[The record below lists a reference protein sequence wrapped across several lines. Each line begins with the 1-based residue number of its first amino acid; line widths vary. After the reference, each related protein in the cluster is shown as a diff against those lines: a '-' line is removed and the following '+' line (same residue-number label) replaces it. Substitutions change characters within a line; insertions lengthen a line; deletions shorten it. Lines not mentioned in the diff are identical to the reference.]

1 MHPGPGPLALVGSG
15 EYLEVM
21 AGVEGALIE
30 GRPRRYVQI
39 PTAAAPEGPGRLRY
53 WLDLGAA
60 QAERLGVEPVPVVV
74 RDRDEAGSEDLA
86 ALIHGAGLIYLSG
99 GNPQFLARTLRGTR
113 VWAAIE
119 AAWRS
124 GAALAGCSAGAIAL
138 TDWVPAVRAPAREPE
153 PGLGVLP
160 WLRVLPHF
168 DRMRS
173 WAPELATR
181 AAAGAPPGT
190 TVIGIDE
197 DTAIVD
203 LTGGGRSWQVHGR
216 QQAWVLDGGQD
227 GGAGRPFPAGAAV
240 QYLRF
245 DLYKSALILS
255 ERARVRCTRR
265 SGTPPD
271 PRAARRGG
279 ADLRRDRR
287 GRPAGVRDL
296 PAGRLAAPQGAPRQ
310 RPGDRAAGR
319 DPAAVRGELRTAAGA
334 RRVARSLPALLDSAP
349 GGAGHRTGPGQARA
363 PPRRHR
369 RTAPNERGKTP

>member
-1 MHPGPGPLALVGSG
+1 MRPADSARPARRRPPGGVGGGRDRLARPGRPGGRHRPRPPARRGDRDLGDGAVRVAARRQAPEIPRGAQAPQVTGPLRYGGAMHPGPGPLALVGSG
-15 EYLEVM
+15 EYLAVM

-30 GRPRRYVQI
+30 GRPRRYLQI
-39 PTAAAPEGPGRLRY
+39 PTAAAPEGPDRLQY

-60 QAERLGVEPVPVVV
+60 QAERLGVQQVPVVV

-86 ALIHGAGLIYLSG
+86 ARIDGAGLVYLSG

-138 TDWVPAVRAPAREPE
+138 TDWVPAVRSPARAPE

-168 DRMRS
+168 DQMRS
-173 WAPELATR
+173 WAPDLAAR

-203 LTGGGRSWQVHGR
+203 LSGGGRNWQVHGR
-216 QQAWVLDGGQD
+216 QQAWVLSGGQD
-227 GGAGRPFPAGAAV
+227 H
-240 QYLRF
+240 
-245 DLYKSALILS
+245 D
-255 ERARVRCTRR
+255 
-265 SGTPPD
+265 
-271 PRAARRGG
+271 
-279 ADLRRDRR
+279 
-287 GRPAGVRDL
+287 
-296 PAGRLAAPQGAPRQ
+296 
-310 RPGDRAAGR
+310 
-319 DPAAVRGELRTAAGA
+319 
-334 RRVARSLPALLDSAP
+334 
-349 GGAGHRTGPGQARA
+349 AGHHDAGHHGVGQAY
-363 PPRRHR
+363 
-369 RTAPNERGKTP
+369 

>member
-21 AGVEGALIE
+21 TDVEGTLIE

-39 PTAAAPEGPGRLRY
+39 PTAAAPEGPDRLQY

-60 QAERLGVEPVPVVV
+60 QAERLGVEPVPVLV

-173 WAPELATR
+173 RAADLVTR

-216 QQAWVLDGGQD
+216 QQAWVLDSAQD
-227 GGAGRPFPAGAAV
+227 SGTGRPFPAGAAV
-240 QYLRF
+240 N
-245 DLYKSALILS
+245 I
-255 ERARVRCTRR
+255 
-265 SGTPPD
+265 
-271 PRAARRGG
+271 
-279 ADLRRDRR
+279 
-287 GRPAGVRDL
+287 
-296 PAGRLAAPQGAPRQ
+296 
-310 RPGDRAAGR
+310 
-319 DPAAVRGELRTAAGA
+319 
-334 RRVARSLPALLDSAP
+334 
-349 GGAGHRTGPGQARA
+349 
-363 PPRRHR
+363 
-369 RTAPNERGKTP
+369 